1 MAPAPSSEDT
11 IRLQVALA
19 RCGFGSRR
27 ACEEFIHSGRVTVN
41 GSTITTSGQ
50 KVNLKTDRVLVD
62 DESIRPARP
71 AYYMVNKPK
80 GMLCTNRDP
89 SGRPRVIDLF
99 PRTAGRVF
107 PIGRLDE
114 NTVGLILV
122 TNDGETSHR
131 LAHPRFRVPKVYQV
145 LVAGMPT
152 QETLKQLRAGLY
164 FNDGRFKVDRIRKI
178 GRRGRSTLLEV
189 SLKEGKNREI
199 RRLFARIGHKVMK
212 LERVQF
218 GPLKLRGVALGR
230 SRRLTR
236 EEVTLL
242 KNYVD
247 HWEERQ
253 RDDGLK
259 ASRKTHTQT
268 QTSKPK
274 QPRNRKTKTVEIS
287 PLGSATSGRDLTG
300 RRREQ

>member
-1 MAPAPSSEDT
+1 MPPAPSSEDT
-11 IRLQVALA
+11 VRLQVALA
-19 RCGFGSRR
+19 RCGLGSRR
-27 ACEEFIHSGRVTVN
+27 ACEDLIHSGRVTVN
-41 GSTITTSGQ
+41 GVAVTTAGR

-62 DESIRPARP
+62 NESIRPARP
-71 AYYMVNKPK
+71 AYYMVNKPR

-89 SGRPRVIDLF
+89 GGRPRVIDLF

-145 LVAGMPT
+145 LVAGLPT
-152 QETLKQLRAGLY
+152 PETLKQLRAGLY
-164 FNDGRFKVDRIRKI
+164 FSDGQFKVDRIRKL

-189 SLKEGKNREI
+189 SLKEGRNREI

-218 GPLKLRGVALGR
+218 GPLKLRGVAVGH
-230 SRRLTR
+230 SRRLSR
-236 EEVTLL
+236 EEVALL
-242 KNYVD
+242 RNYVD
-247 HWEERQ
+247 HWETRQ
-253 RDDGLK
+253 QDDGRQ
-259 ASRKTHTQT
+259 ASRKTHTR
-268 QTSKPK
+268 TS
-274 QPRNRKTKTVEIS
+274 RSRHRTNRKNKTVEIS
-287 PLGSATSGRDLTG
+287 PLGAATSGRDLTG
-300 RRREQ
+300 RRREH